1 MVRLSE
7 DSVTAILSELQN
19 LRKEIHESE
28 ERRQEAF
35 YKEITQL
42 RKEFSEGLDR
52 LEDITRMDIQ
62 NIQSECIRRSDVFLK
77 SKDFF
82 DNPHLSQEEWLNTKV
97 GKFTLLIFTSAVLT
111 YSLEVLKHSWVK

>member
-1 MVRLSE
+1 MDRLSE
-7 DSVTAILSELQN
+7 DSVTLILNELQK
-19 LRKEIHESE
+19 LRSEIHESE

>member
-42 RKEFSEGLDR
+42 RQEFLGGLNR
-52 LEDITRMDIQ
+52 LESSTRVDIQ
-62 NIQSECIRRSDVFLK
+62 KIQNECIRRNDVFLK
-77 SKDFF
+77 SKNFF

-111 YSLEVLKHSWVK
+111 YLLEVLKHSWVK

>member
-1 MVRLSE
+1 MSE

-42 RKEFSEGLDR
+42 RQEFLGGLNR
-52 LEDITRMDIQ
+52 LESSTRVEIQ
-62 NIQSECIRRSDVFLK
+62 NIQNECIRRNDVFLK
-77 SKDFF
+77 SKNFF

-111 YSLEVLKHSWVK
+111 YLLEVLKHSWVK

>member
-1 MVRLSE
+1 MSE
-7 DSVTAILSELQN
+7 DSVTLILNELQK
-19 LRKEIHESE
+19 LRSEIHESE
-28 ERRQEAF
+28 ERRQASF
-35 YKEITQL
+35 YKEIAQL

-52 LEDITRMDIQ
+52 LEDTTRGDIQ

-111 YSLEVLKHSWVK
+111 YLLEVLKHSWVK